1 MTDSESFKFKVI
13 KMLKSSSRTLEML
26 LISLFL
32 TSRTDCVIS
41 VVTGAKMFEV
51 TNIKLY
57 VSVVILSNQN
67 TAKL

>member
-57 VSVVILSNQN
+57 VSVVILSNRN

>member
-32 TSRTDCVIS
+32 TSRKDCVIS

-57 VSVVILSNQN
+57 VSVVILSNRN

>member
-41 VVTGAKMFEV
+41 VVAGAKMFEV

-57 VSVVILSNQN
+57 VSVVILSNRN